1 MSDTQV
7 LQIVIDMVTI
17 GTKLSAPILLMTLVV
32 GVFVSV
38 LQTITQIQEMTL
50 TFVPKLVGVALLLV
64 FGGGWMVSELVT
76 YVVNLWSSIPSLI

>member
-1 MSDTQV
+1 VSDTQV